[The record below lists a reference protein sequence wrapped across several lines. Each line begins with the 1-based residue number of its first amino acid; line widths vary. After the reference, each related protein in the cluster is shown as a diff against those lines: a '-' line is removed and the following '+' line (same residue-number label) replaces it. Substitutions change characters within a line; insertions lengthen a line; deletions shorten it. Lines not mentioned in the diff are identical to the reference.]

1 MPHILLHDLRH
12 FFASYLHL
20 KGIPDAY
27 IEKYGGWKPGS
38 RVMAEIY
45 RNTINAE
52 ELDQAK
58 KIKALFEEC

>member
-1 MPHILLHDLRH
+1 MPHIRFHDLRH

-20 KGIPDAY
+20 KGVPDAY

-38 RVMAEIY
+38 NVMKKVY

-52 ELDQAK
+52 ENAQADA
-58 KIKALFEEC
+58 IRALFVR